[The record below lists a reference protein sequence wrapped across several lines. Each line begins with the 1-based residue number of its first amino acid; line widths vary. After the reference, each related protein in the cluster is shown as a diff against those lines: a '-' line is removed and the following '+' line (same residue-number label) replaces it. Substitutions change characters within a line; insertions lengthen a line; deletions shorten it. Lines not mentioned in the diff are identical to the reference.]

1 MNIQRPLPVTG
12 AAILLALISLLS
24 LSRLLSLPL
33 PLLPGAEEVPAVV
46 IYAGTV
52 LSIAGLAAAVGLWMM
67 KTWSFW
73 LTIVVS
79 VLTILAAAPGLAFGP
94 DAVSKAIVAVVVVV
108 SALIIMLVVLP
119 PSRRAFAPRAFPRP
133 GSATRNHHPSA

>member
-1 MNIQRPLPVTG
+1 MNTRRPLPVTG
-12 AAILLALISLLS
+12 AAILLALIGLMS
-24 LSRLLSLPL
+24 LSRLL
-33 PLLPGAEEVPAVV
+33 LPGGAEGVPAVV

-52 LSIAGLAAAVGLWMM
+52 LSIAGLGAAVGLWMM

-94 DAVSKAIVAVVVVV
+94 DAVSKAVVAVVVVV